1 MPSIRKATL
10 RRPAANRIGSASR
23 CGSTFILPART
34 RSVSKLFQVRLC
46 WSRTRA
52 TTRRPQPLL
61 RKSRRSSK
69 TTENMESLDGLLRKA
84 EATHGHLCAGQ
95 ILGVQLALLGLI
107 RLGTTDEP
115 RGRREL
121 QIQMKPQ
128 AVRMR

>member
-1 MPSIRKATL
+1 
-10 RRPAANRIGSASR
+10 
-23 CGSTFILPART
+23 
-34 RSVSKLFQVRLC
+34 
-46 WSRTRA
+46 
-52 TTRRPQPLL
+52 
-61 RKSRRSSK
+61 
-69 TTENMESLDGLLRKA
+69 MESLDGLLRKA